1 MVLKILCYYFDK
13 IIKIEDFDF
22 DIKLLDERSYEN
34 ILVYDVSYKTLIY
47 VKPLCIIYN
56 KVDGFV
62 RDYSETKYLVLF
74 SSNKYAI

>member
-22 DIKLLDERSYEN
+22 DNKLLDERSYEN
-34 ILVYDVSYKTLIY
+34 ILVYDVSYKTSIC

>member
-13 IIKIEDFDF
+13 IIKTEDFDF
-22 DIKLLDERSYEN
+22 DNKLLDERSYEN
-34 ILVYDVSYKTLIY
+34 ILVYDVSYKTLIC